1 MLVIILLNRF
11 IVYLYSM
18 RVHIIVLSTLILVAW
33 PVFGYSE
40 PNNQADNTV
49 FGQILSKPVGTI
61 KSTTYPASKI
71 GYEPVEFASNNI
83 SILPSSPNSIVSKI
97 AQKTWLWVLVVIS
110 TTNLMYFGYLAKRKF
125 LTHRA

>member
-1 MLVIILLNRF
+1 MRIYIIVFALLILL
-11 IVYLYSM
+11 
-18 RVHIIVLSTLILVAW
+18 VHPA
-33 PVFGYSE
+33 FGYSE
-40 PNNQADNTV
+40 PNEQADNTV

-61 KSTTYPASKI
+61 QSTTYPASKI

-83 SILPSSPNSIVSKI
+83 NILPSTPNSIVSKI
-97 AQKTWLWVLVVIS
+97 AQKTWFWVLIVIS